1 MASSDSMVDGPPTKK
16 AKIGGDTSGK
26 CNIYLLFYLG
36 QKSLENNISR
46 KIVIL
51 SDP

>member
-26 CNIYLLFYLG
+26 CNIYYYIFG
-36 QKSLENNISR
+36 AQKSFKTKISC
-46 KIVIL
+46 KMIGEPW
-51 SDP
+51 S

>member
-26 CNIYLLFYLG
+26 CNIFIIFCGSEIFKKLKFRI
-36 QKSLENNISR
+36 KRNS
-46 KIVIL
+46 
-51 SDP
+51 